1 MATVDSL
8 ENARRIS
15 EQRVKAAN
23 EAEAVERKAAEEAG
37 EDASTAEFI
46 DRIERIRNE
55 AKERVSENIKH
66 NIRSNTFEITRAA
79 NRVRALLGLKAQD
92 NTIEDFF
99 NILGSK
105 FGLKVQRPD
114 AKRITAS
121 IDSQLKQAKQTL
133 KKFYPELNLDV
144 SDGDLLKQLD
154 LLGDVVTLN
163 NEEAVR
169 LETNAAILAADQSI
183 LNQRMLD
190 FENPVNNGYSRRIDK
205 IMEVEDQNAKINW
218 MLNDIFNGDAVT
230 KLEEDLRQERTDEIL
245 RQMKEEAEKKKT
257 ESENKPAS
265 ETPAKKSRATKQ
277 SNLAKNK
284 AEYLRKKQRA
294 RDAYKRR
301 KNKYKNWK
309 RGNTNA
315 FLVPGLD
322 TLIVNTANK
331 FIELAQTGVYKF
343 EQFIQDIQETFD
355 GEDLAQILPKL
366 K

>member
-1 MATVDSL
+1 M
-8 ENARRIS
+8 
-15 EQRVKAAN
+15 
-23 EAEAVERKAAEEAG
+23 
-37 EDASTAEFI
+37 
-46 DRIERIRNE
+46 
-55 AKERVSENIKH
+55 
-66 NIRSNTFEITRAA
+66 
-79 NRVRALLGLKAQD
+79 
-92 NTIEDFF
+92 
-99 NILGSK
+99 
-105 FGLKVQRPD
+105 
-114 AKRITAS
+114 
-121 IDSQLKQAKQTL
+121 
-133 KKFYPELNLDV
+133 
-144 SDGDLLKQLD
+144 LKQLD

-230 KLEEDLRQERTDEIL
+230 KFEEDLRQERTDEIL
-245 RQMKEEAEKKKT
+245 KQMKEEAEKKKA

-355 GEDLAQILPKL
+355 GEDIAQILPKL